1 MKDETAPEG
10 GSPTYAEGIVHQAPG
25 GPSTPTLVIEIAL
38 EEPVQAYS
46 TARTEG
52 EQIRLEDDLRARGE
66 AVLEHLADVLMP
78 EVRWAA

>member
-10 GSPTYAEGIVHQAPG
+10 GSPTYAAGIVHQESG
-25 GPSTPTLVIEIAL
+25 GPSTPALVIEIAL